1 MGSRLEE
8 GLRVYAQRMGAFL
21 VGKLKERYG
30 GRWEEAYAQAL
41 NEKRRENLREDLRRG
56 KSLEEAV
63 DLVHFKDL
71 LLGQKEVFQELL
83 GRSFQRAVTWADE
96 VAEVRN
102 KWAHQDDLSEED
114 IYRALDNMAR
124 ILEAVGDGE
133 GAALLK
139 ALRDGRALASP
150 QPQTASRPDPLP
162 PGGAWPPPM
171 PTSAP
176 ASSTRAPSPPSWTTW
191 SGARPARSTATP
203 TSSSARPTSPGSS
216 RASSW
221 TS

>member
-8 GLRVYAQRMGAFL
+8 GLRVYAQRMGGFL
-21 VGKLKERYG
+21 VERLKEHYG
-30 GRWEEAYAQAL
+30 EGWKEAYAQAL
-41 NEKRRENLREDLRRG
+41 NEKRRKNFLEDLRRR
-56 KSLEEAV
+56 KDPEAAV
-63 DLVHFKDL
+63 DLVHFKDV
-71 LLGQKEVFQELL
+71 LLGHRAVFGGLL

-102 KWAHQDDLSEED
+102 KWAHQGELSEEEV
-114 IYRALDNMAR
+114 YRALDNMAR

-176 ASSTRAPSPPSWTTW
+176 ASSTRAPSPPNWTTW

-216 RASSW
+216 RAFSR

>member
-1 MGSRLEE
+1 
-8 GLRVYAQRMGAFL
+8 MGAFL

-114 IYRALDNMAR
+114 I
-124 ILEAVGDGE
+124 
-133 GAALLK
+133 
-139 ALRDGRALASP
+139 
-150 QPQTASRPDPLP
+150 
-162 PGGAWPPPM
+162 
-171 PTSAP
+171 
-176 ASSTRAPSPPSWTTW
+176 
-191 SGARPARSTATP
+191 
-203 TSSSARPTSPGSS
+203 
-216 RASSW
+216 
-221 TS
+221 